1 MKNHESIHLA
11 EVGEYIAKTFA
22 ALFFLSFMIACI
34 HNYRSTCR
42 PRSIHIGE
50 SQKVKHNAVTKNSDL
65 TTVSKV
71 TKA

>member
-42 PRSIHIGE
+42 PRPIYIGE
-50 SQKVKHNAVTKNSDL
+50 CQKIKHNAVPNNSAVLHD
-65 TTVSKV
+65 TKV